1 MLKGD
6 DIDVFI
12 ISIIF
17 SFVLVDFFRKVVF
30 LNINNKYVLNY
41 FIFLMIVFDFILDG
55 VFVIFL

>member
-6 DIDVFI
+6 DIEVLI
-12 ISIIF
+12 IIF
-17 SFVLVDFFRKVVF
+17 SFVLVDFFFRKVVF